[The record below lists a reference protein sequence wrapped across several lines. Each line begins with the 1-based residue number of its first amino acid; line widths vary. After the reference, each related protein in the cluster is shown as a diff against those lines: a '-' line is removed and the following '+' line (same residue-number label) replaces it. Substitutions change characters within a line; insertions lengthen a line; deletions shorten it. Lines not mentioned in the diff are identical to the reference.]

1 MAASRFA
8 GLFNANEF
16 AYGVGPTPPAA
27 LVVDIGNQSG
37 GTSLT
42 LAFGYITLADGTK
55 YFPLSTNAPVTV
67 GIGSNA
73 ETVTP
78 TAVSSNGNTSYD
90 GVSFTSPIANT
101 HGTGDQVT
109 SGTFGLQEA
118 INYAAGF
125 GGGVVVVDARWAL
138 FGGTSAMLAAAVLPT
153 NGSVTIQDN
162 RGTGI
167 QFWQNRATSTVIA
180 APAAA
185 SALLVASQ
193 VGVVGT
199 WTAITEHV
207 LFTYVTA
214 TGGETLASS
223 DYSFTATVSLAI
235 GGSGPAAA
243 TGAVGYKVY
252 IGANATT
259 TCYQVP
265 CIAANGTVIQCG
277 PTACF
282 AIGTPFSVATAT
294 TAAGNLIPALSS
306 AFGTVISAPN
316 ASIPPPFPSVTG
328 PYAATGTLTYG
339 TAIEAAR
346 VPLPKGYLNYIGRTL
361 RITFDGNYTP
371 VANATLIVNLIISS
385 VYGTTNTTVFT
396 VTTPASSGTSAA
408 NINGSIYMETT
419 ATGASG
425 TVECHGTLVYGGATG
440 TAGLLVSAG
449 DSVQAVSSA
458 ADLTAQDFLVIQ
470 FNSGAANLTTA
481 QVRKLRIEVLA

>member
-8 GLFNANEF
+8 GLFNAMEY
-16 AYGVGPTPPAA
+16 AYGCGPMPPGA
-27 LVVDIGNQSG
+27 LVVDSG
-37 GTSLT
+37 TAGGAAATVVN
-42 LAFGYITLADGTK
+42 LAFPFVNLADGTV
-55 YFPLSTNAPVTV
+55 FNPLNTNATINIGV
-67 GIGSNA
+67 GANA
-73 ETVTP
+73 ETVTV
-78 TAVSSNGNTSYD
+78 TAVTSSSVYGQSQVS
-90 GVSFTSPIANT
+90 GVFLNA
-101 HGTGDQVT
+101 HGTGDHIS

-118 INYAAGF
+118 INAANAR
-125 GGGVVVVDARWAL
+125 GGGVVIVDGRWASL
-138 FGGTSAMLAAAVLPT
+138 GGTSAILAAASLPS
-153 NGSVTIQDN
+153 NNSVMIQDN
-162 RGTGI
+162 RGTGL
-167 QFWQNRATSTVIA
+167 QFWSNRATGTVIA

-185 SALLVASQ
+185 TALLVASQ
-193 VGVVGT
+193 TGVTGT

-235 GGSGPAAA
+235 GGAGPAAA

-277 PTACF
+277 PVACF
-282 AIGTPFSVATAT
+282 QIGTPFSVATAT
-294 TAAGNLIPALSS
+294 TAAGNLIPTVSS

-316 ASIPPPFPSVTG
+316 GSIPPPFPNVTG

-339 TAIEAAR
+339 TAIEWGR

-361 RITFDGNYTP
+361 RISFDGYYTP
-371 VANATLIVNLIISS
+371 ASTATLIINVIISS

-396 VTTPASSGTSAA
+396 VTTPASTGTSAA
-408 NINGSIYMETT
+408 NINGTVYMETVS
-419 ATGASG
+419 TGSAG
-425 TVECHGTLVYGGATG
+425 TVECHGTLIYGGATG

-449 DSVQAVSSA
+449 DSVQAASSA
-458 ADLTAQDFLVIQ
+458 ADLTAQDFLIVQI
-470 FNSGAANLTTA
+470 NAGAANLTTS
-481 QVRKLRIEVLA
+481 QLRKFRIEVLA